1 MLIMYTQ
8 LENIMKHYLL
18 ILVSLVL
25 LFNVNAFALQSDL
38 LQAVIISAKSQQ
50 ADIKNNQMIFNGPVK
65 VTQGS
70 ITITAQTL
78 RAFSKNND
86 EHKILIAIGNPAT
99 YSQKMENGLM
109 ASASAK
115 EIRYDLSTRVLQL
128 TGNAV
133 LEQSGNKVD
142 SNAITYDILQQK
154 LTAQSG
160 GKGNDRVTTI
170 IKMDQI
176 QNKSSAHSINKQ
188 ASTPSSTDKPQ
199 KENKKIGSEKQTS
212 PSVKEPSLP
221 VSQSP
226 VNKDTSASL
235 SHDTSIEQHNWYI
248 QVGAFSKQS
257 SMNKLI
263 KNIQNS
269 GFGYKIHPDNIN
281 GKPISRLLIGP
292 YPTLSAAK
300 KDINRV
306 KFEIEKNAYFYKI
319 K

>member
-1 MLIMYTQ
+1 
-8 LENIMKHYLL
+8 MKHYLL
-18 ILVSLVL
+18 IVVSLVL
-25 LFNVNAFALQSDL
+25 LLNVNAFALESDL
-38 LQAVIISAKSQQ
+38 QQAVIISASNQQ

-78 RAFSKNND
+78 RAFSKKNNTQ
-86 EHKILIAIGNPAT
+86 KILIAIGNPAR

-133 LEQSGNKVD
+133 LEQSGNKVN
-142 SNAITYDILQQK
+142 SNAITYNIQQQK

-160 GKGNDRVTTI
+160 GKGNNRVTTI

-176 QNKSSAHSINKQ
+176 GNHSSAHSSNRKVSASSTHNTKEKNNKIDSKKQNYPSVTTHSLSTSQ
-188 ASTPSSTDKPQ
+188 ASM
-199 KENKKIGSEKQTS
+199 
-212 PSVKEPSLP
+212 
-221 VSQSP
+221 
-226 VNKDTSASL
+226 NKDTSANVSPDA
-235 SHDTSIEQHNWYI
+235 SNNQHNWYI
-248 QVGAFSKQS
+248 QVGAFSKRS

-269 GFGYKIHPDNIN
+269 GFEYKIHSDNLN
-281 GKPISRLLIGP
+281 GKPILRLLIGP
-292 YPTLSAAK
+292 YQTQSAAN
-300 KDINRV
+300 KDMNKV
-306 KFEIEKNAYFYKI
+306 KFEIENNAYLYQI